1 MLPLGT
7 PAPTFSLPDVSS
19 DRIISLSDFSAS
31 TGLLVAFLCAHCP
44 YVLHIQSELAA
55 ISRDYSE
62 KSLAIVAITSN
73 DALTYPQDAPTPT
86 AAFAHSAGF
95 TFPFLYDE
103 SQSVAQAFT
112 ASCTPDFF
120 LFDSSRHLVYRGQ
133 LDRSRP
139 NSGTPD
145 GADLRAALQALLNH
159 QPINPDQK
167 PSTGCGIKWKL
178 PVDHQ
183 HSLPALPRN

>member
-7 PAPTFSLPDVSS
+7 SAPTFSLPDISTG
-19 DRIISLSDFSAS
+19 RIISLSNFSTS
-31 TGLLVAFLCAHCP
+31 KGLLVAFLCAHCP
-44 YVLHIQSELAA
+44 YVIHIQSELAA
-55 ISRDYSE
+55 ISRDFSE
-62 KSLAIVAITSN
+62 KSIDIVAITSN

-86 AAFAHSAGF
+86 ATFAKSAGF

-103 SQSVAQAFT
+103 SQSVAKAFT

-120 LFDSSRHLVYRGQ
+120 LFNSLRNLVYRGQ

-139 NSGTPD
+139 NSGIPD
-145 GADLRAALQALLNH
+145 GADLRAALLALLAD

-167 PSTGCGIKWKL
+167 PSSGCGIKWKPTVDQHHS
-178 PVDHQ
+178 PVI
-183 HSLPALPRN
+183 